1 MRAKQKV
8 MAQKAH
14 PVPMGFRGRGCGDE
28 GKFGEQWVQE
38 RGSRGF
44 CRQSW

>member
-14 PVPMGFRGRGCGDE
+14 PVPMGFRGRGCGDK